1 MVFFHSSFHSTHILN
16 LYIFSANL
24 VKKDMSHHAPFFSI
38 TYTMRLTPFDSFK
51 VKWLNFHIFY
61 ELCGCRDIGMQV
73 GKHGYRYDKR
83 KQLSTKF
90 EQQNNHIFMKCGK

>member
-1 MVFFHSSFHSTHILN
+1 MVFLHSSFHSPHILN
-16 LYIFSANL
+16 LHLFSVNL
-24 VKKDMSHHAPFFSI
+24 VKKKSYHEPLFSI

-61 ELCGCRDIGMQV
+61 ELCGCRDIGIQV
-73 GKHGYRYDKR
+73 GKHALDDDKR

-90 EQQNNHIFMKCGK
+90 EPQDNHIFMKYGK